1 MKRGNDWTGIS
12 NSIIIEKGIYFSSLS
27 KAFLKRSPENTFDR
41 VPYIYLN
48 ILLSFLGRTDGIYS
62 HQGSTQVQILGDLN
76 GVYCQSR
83 YRTDRDVEVNPKLP
97 NALRGA
103 LSAGCL
109 YQRKILPTRL
119 PDNIHVL
126 IRKAALPAL
135 FRGSVREGDPFSIP
149 YRDIS
154 PWSWRGFMPRM
165 RSFHSQRYP
174 RTETRLHMKRKGP
187 REARSYSNWKWIDWN
202 WIACC
207 RRNVTG

>member
-1 MKRGNDWTGIS
+1 MSR
-12 NSIIIEKGIYFSSLS
+12 NSEYVRFGALYILKYTSL
-27 KAFLKRSPENTFDR
+27 FF
-41 VPYIYLN
+41 
-48 ILLSFLGRTDGIYS
+48 GRTDGIYS

-149 YRDIS
+149 YRALNKNEPWES
-154 PWSWRGFMPRM
+154 PHRPSKQHLTPF
-165 RSFHSQRYP
+165 
-174 RTETRLHMKRKGP
+174 
-187 REARSYSNWKWIDWN
+187 
-202 WIACC
+202 
-207 RRNVTG
+207 

>member
-27 KAFLKRSPENTFDR
+27 KAFLKRSPVRFGAL
-41 VPYIYLN
+41 YILKYTYL
-48 ILLSFLGRTDGIYS
+48 FLGRTYGIYS

-119 PDNIHVL
+119 PDNFHVL

-149 YRDIS
+149 YREIS
-154 PWSWRGFMPRM
+154 PWSWIGFMPRM
-165 RSFHSQRYP
+165 RSFHSKRYP
-174 RTETRLHMKRKGP
+174 RTETRLHMKRKGLTTR
-187 REARSYSNWKWIDWN
+187 REKLLQLEMNRLELD
-202 WIACC
+202 
-207 RRNVTG
+207 RLL